1 MSHPNVVLIAIDSLR
16 PDHLGCYGYHKPTSP
31 NIDALAAE
39 SVVFERAFAPGIPT
53 MPSFTTL
60 LTGLHPYR
68 HGIVAHIPARE
79 RLSEGVQPLPQLAK
93 NAGYVTVG
101 IDNLAVQGNGRGS
114 WFSRGFDY
122 YSGFLFKPFSN
133 QSEQL
138 VDRALG
144 FLSDLREKPFLL
156 FLHLWDPH
164 TPYGPPPPYDTLHY
178 DPDAFLAPDEPSLAQ
193 VKALAPEYYE
203 AFLGEMN
210 LKVPDDYAYVVAQ
223 YDGEISYTDAQV
235 GRVFAH
241 LKATGLWDNTVVVLM
256 SDHGECFGEGDIY
269 FDHHGLYDAV
279 IRVALMCRA
288 PGASPARCGAMV
300 STEDILPTLMEW
312 CGGWPGPA
320 GYPLT
325 GRSFAPA
332 LRGGEPF
339 AGRDVLFG
347 VESTRQASLCVRTDR
362 WKLIQPIALDARGA
376 PLVDI
381 YGQPRDPAM
390 RLFDLKNDPQER
402 RDVSAAR
409 PDVRDEMAQ
418 RLAGWRAEEI
428 VLRGGSDPVLENG
441 LSLPYDGFMARLR
454 ARRLFG

>member
-1 MSHPNVVLIAIDSLR
+1 MTQPNVVIIAIDTLR
-16 PDHLGCYGYHKPTSP
+16 ADHLGCYGYHKPTSP

-53 MPSFTTL
+53 MPAFTTL

-68 HGIVAHIPARE
+68 HGITAHGSDQRVDE
-79 RLSEGVQPLPQLAK
+79 RVQPLPQLAK
-93 NAGYVTVG
+93 NAGYVSIG

-138 VDRALG
+138 ADRALRFITDFRG
-144 FLSDLREKPFLL
+144 KPFLL

-178 DPDAFLAPDEPSLAQ
+178 QTENRSGDEPNLAD
-193 VKALAPEYYE
+193 VKAISPEYYE

-223 YDGEISYTDAQV
+223 YDGEISYADAQV
-235 GRVFAH
+235 GRIVAH
-241 LKATGLWDNTVVVLM
+241 LKAQGLWDNTVVVLM
-256 SDHGECFGEGDIY
+256 SDHGECFGEGDVH

-288 PGASPARCGAMV
+288 PGAAPARVGAMV
-300 STEDILPTLMEW
+300 STEDILPTLMEL
-312 CGGWPGPA
+312 CGGWDDPTA
-320 GYPLT
+320 YQLT
-325 GRSFAPA
+325 GRSFAAA

-339 AGRDVLFG
+339 DGRGEIFG
-347 VESTRQASLCVRTDR
+347 VESTRQASLCIRTDR
-362 WKLIQPIALDARGA
+362 WKLIHPITEDARGA

-381 YGQPRDPAM
+381 YGRRRDPAPA
-390 RLFDLKNDPQER
+390 LFDLRNDPGER
-402 RDVSAAR
+402 RDTSAER
-409 PDVRDEMAQ
+409 PDVRDDLAR
-418 RLAGWRAEEI
+418 RLAAWRATE
-428 VLRGGSDPVLENG
+428 VAARGGSDPVVENG
-441 LSLPYDGFMARLR
+441 LSLGYDAFMARLL
-454 ARRLFG
+454 ARRLFKD